1 MSKES
6 RIMHVNILPVQG
18 KSVSLFVEVYRN
30 KLSVHLLQNESTAS
44 DGFINAKEIHLLGP

>member
-1 MSKES
+1 
-6 RIMHVNILPVQG
+6 MHVNILPVQG